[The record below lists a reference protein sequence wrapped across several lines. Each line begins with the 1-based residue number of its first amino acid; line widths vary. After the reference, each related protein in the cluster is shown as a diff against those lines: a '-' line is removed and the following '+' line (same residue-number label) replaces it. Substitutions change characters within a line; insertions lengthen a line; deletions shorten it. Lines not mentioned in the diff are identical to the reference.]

1 MRTPARPLRTTSLL
15 ALAAGLTLSGCLVES
30 GRGEMSRST
39 IETVDCPIEP
49 NPDVTATVRIG
60 YQQIPNGD
68 LIVKDAELLNTCLPN
83 AQIVWTQFSSGA
95 DVVRAFGSNSLDLG
109 LYGSAPAAKSLSAP
123 LNLDVRVVWIQDV
136 IGGAESLV
144 VRDPAITDI
153 HGLRGKSLGV
163 PFGSTAHLSLQSALD
178 KAGLAKDVN
187 VINLEPSAIV
197 GAWQGN
203 QIDGAFIWEPTLGEL
218 TQNGHV
224 ILTSED
230 TAKAGSPTFDLEAA
244 RRQFIDENPEVLLA
258 WTAAQNWAVNLINND
273 RDAAITRLSGQLG
286 VNPDQVTAQLDG
298 YIYLDAAAQAGPEYL
313 GGGLGPDLR
322 NTALFL
328 KGQSGV
334 DAVGPLSDYTDAS
347 YPDAAREVSR
357 HE

>member
-1 MRTPARPLRTTSLL
+1 MRTPALIVLT
-15 ALAAGLTLSGCLVES
+15 AAAGLTLSGCLVES

-39 IETVDCPIEP
+39 TGAVDCPIEP

-68 LIVKDAELLNTCLPN
+68 LIVKDTELLNTCLPN
-83 AQIVWTQFSSGA
+83 AKIVWTQFSSGA

-123 LNLDVRVVWIQDV
+123 LNLDVQIVWIQDV

-144 VRDPAITDI
+144 VRDPEITDI
-153 HGLRGKSLGV
+153 HGLAGKSVGV
-163 PFGSTAHLSLQSALD
+163 PFGSTAHLSLSSALE
-178 KAGLAKDVN
+178 KAGLARDVN

-203 QIDGAFIWEPTLGEL
+203 QIDAAWIWEPTLSEL
-218 TQNGHV
+218 TANGH
-224 ILTSED
+224 IIMTAED
-230 TAKAGSPTFDLEAA
+230 TADAGSPTFDLEAA
-244 RRQFIDENPEVLLA
+244 RRQFVTENPEVLLA
-258 WTAAQNWAVNLINND
+258 WTAAQNWAVDLIHND
-273 RDAAITRLSGQLG
+273 REAAVNRLSGQLG
-286 VNPDQVTAQLDG
+286 VDPDPVRTQLDG
-298 YIYLDAAAQAGPEYL
+298 YRYLDADTQAEPDHL
-313 GGGLGPDLR
+313 GGGLGLDIR

-334 DAVGPLSDYTDAS
+334 DAVGPVSDYLQALF
-347 YPDAAREVSR
+347 PDAAREVANR
-357 HE
+357 